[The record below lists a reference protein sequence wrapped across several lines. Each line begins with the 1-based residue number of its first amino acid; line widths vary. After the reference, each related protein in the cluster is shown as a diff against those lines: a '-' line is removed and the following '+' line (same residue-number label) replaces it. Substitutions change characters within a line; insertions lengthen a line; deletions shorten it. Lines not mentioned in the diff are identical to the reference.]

1 MDKQIPDLLDGEKLI
16 NLSNNNW
23 AVFKDANTLRVR
35 DRKKVFK
42 NADNQTGVMQAL
54 SLVDGILAI
63 LIKDWSF
70 DAPIPMYKIASLD
83 DLSMA
88 DYDTLSAEASD
99 AQKILFPKVTET
111 EESKADADSP
121 FGESND

>member
-1 MDKQIPDLLDGEKLI
+1 MEKQIPDLLDGEKLI
-16 NLSNNNW
+16 KLNNGNW
-23 AVFKDANTLRVR
+23 AVFKDVNTLRVK

-42 NADNQTGVMQAL
+42 NADNQTGIMQAL

-63 LIKDWSF
+63 LIKEWSF
-70 DAPIPMYKIASLD
+70 DMPIPMFKVATLD
-83 DLSMA
+83 ELSMA
-88 DYDTLSAEASD
+88 DYDALSLEAAEA
-99 AQKILFPKVTET
+99 QKVLFPKVAET